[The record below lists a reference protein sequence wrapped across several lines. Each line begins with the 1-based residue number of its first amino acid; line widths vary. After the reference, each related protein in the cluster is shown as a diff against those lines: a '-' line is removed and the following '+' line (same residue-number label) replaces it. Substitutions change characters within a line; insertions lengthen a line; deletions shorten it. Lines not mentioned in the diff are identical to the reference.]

1 MLTNQDFI
9 NAGYTRWRPAPYNE
23 CVTDLF
29 EKCIKDE
36 YGKCYFIH
44 VNRWDLSRYERNGK
58 TNVNYESDVQFEL
71 KSGATINVKGFS
83 VGQDWTIEEMEQ
95 FYADL
100 WNTDKFKHYEVYEEF
115 YGVIE

>member
-9 NAGYTRWRPAPYNE
+9 DAGYVRWHPTPYNE

-29 EKCIKDE
+29 EKCVKDCF
-36 YGKCYFIH
+36 GKCYFIH
-44 VNRWDLSRYERNGK
+44 VNRWDFSCYERNGK
-58 TNVNYESDVQFEL
+58 INVDYESDVQFEL
-71 KSGATINVKGFS
+71 KSGATINVKGLS
-83 VGQDWTIEEMEQ
+83 IGKDWTIEEMEQ

-100 WNTDKFKHYEVYEEF
+100 WNTDMFKHYEVYDEF